1 MDIMNSS
8 NRKEHISLNKTRK
21 ALDWALSCIIRLPIA
36 VVFLAV
42 IIAAVGFIALIFA
55 PNNVLNALRLFGVVI

>member
-21 ALDWALSCIIRLPIA
+21 ALDWALSCGHCGTPILKDYDA
-36 VVFLAV
+36 ILHHKIELTPQNANGEL
-42 IIAAVGFIALIFA
+42 IATFE
-55 PNNVLNALRLFGVVI
+55 